1 VFDKVILSAFDGTN
15 VIGAAVEC
23 NDYLLSLRE
32 LFFEFRAD
40 PIGLHAGV
48 CVTRAATFRCINSI
62 QSKSRPFHWLFVLRK
77 YSGKKGNGM
86 AQPTISPPETA
97 EGPANK
103 GRLQRRSPSWLGGLH
118 GDRFNLSDV
127 FYAW

>member
-1 VFDKVILSAFDGTN
+1 AIVRERGKENADNVLIRVSVTCSANISLTFRADLGAAYSTAPYTPLFPVFDKVILSAFDGTN

-77 YSGKKGNGM
+77 YSG
-86 AQPTISPPETA
+86 
-97 EGPANK
+97 
-103 GRLQRRSPSWLGGLH
+103 
-118 GDRFNLSDV
+118 
-127 FYAW
+127 